1 MSQPPPEA
9 LVRSLVDGPSRLS
22 GLEFHP
28 EVASTNAVAVEA
40 ARRGVAEIHAVA
52 ADVQTAGRGRMG
64 RVWQAPAGTS
74 LLVSLVLRPRV
85 DEAALATL
93 PLLVGSVLAEVVT
106 AHLREGPDEPDV
118 ALKWPND
125 LLVGGRKAAG
135 ILVERHP
142 EAAIAGIGCN
152 VDWRGLERPD
162 DLAAATSLAEEAGR
176 AVDRW
181 KLLAGLVG
189 VLDRR
194 YVEWQDDPAATLA
207 GFRARC
213 ATIGQDVRVERPGA
227 APTTGR
233 ATGIAAD
240 GRLLVA
246 TAAGEVAVDAG
257 DVVHVRPADG

>member
-1 MSQPPPEA
+1 M
-9 LVRSLVDGPSRLS
+9 RSLVDGPSRLS

-28 EVASTNAVAVEA
+28 RVGSTNAVALEA

-64 RVWQAPAGTS
+64 RAWQAPAGTS

-85 DEAALATL
+85 DGPALATL
-93 PLLVGSVLAEVVT
+93 PLLIGSVLAEVVA
-106 AHLREGPDEPDV
+106 AHLREGRDEPDV

-142 EAAIAGIGCN
+142 EAVIAGIGCN
-152 VDWRGLERPD
+152 VDWRGLERPA
-162 DLAAATSLAEEAGR
+162 DLGQATSLAEEAGR
-176 AVDRW
+176 TIDRW

-194 YVEWQDDPAATLA
+194 YGEWQGDPAAALA
-207 GFRARC
+207 GYRSRC
-213 ATIGQDVRVERPGA
+213 ATIGEGVRVERPGV
-227 APTTGR
+227 APLVGR
-233 ATGIAAD
+233 ATGIADD

-246 TAAGEVAVDAG
+246 TAAGELAVDAG
-257 DVVHVRPADG
+257 DVVHVRPEDG